1 LNLEKSVESQMM
13 EFVMKKSIAVLAMLT
28 SGAALAHSG
37 HGETSLFSHDLEHM
51 LWYVSGLALVAVVCF
66 AWRKSQ

>member
-1 LNLEKSVESQMM
+1 
-13 EFVMKKSIAVLAMLT
+13 MKKSIAVLAMLT